1 MNMKY
6 WDDLI
11 YEGEKL
17 TEASEGAARD
27 LSVDIAD
34 TEAGRAATRTDAEK
48 YRKLV
53 NDTRY
58 RDPNRPEHQ
67 LQDVLDAYRWNHRA
81 AAQAVRHHIGF
92 SRPGR

>member
-1 MNMKY
+1 MNQKY
-6 WDDLI
+6 WLDLI

-17 TEASEGAARD
+17 TEAAEGTARD
-27 LSVDIAD
+27 LSADIAD

-67 LQDVLDAYRWNHRA
+67 LQDVTDAYRWNHPEAARA
-81 AAQAVRHHIGF
+81 VPHGIGF